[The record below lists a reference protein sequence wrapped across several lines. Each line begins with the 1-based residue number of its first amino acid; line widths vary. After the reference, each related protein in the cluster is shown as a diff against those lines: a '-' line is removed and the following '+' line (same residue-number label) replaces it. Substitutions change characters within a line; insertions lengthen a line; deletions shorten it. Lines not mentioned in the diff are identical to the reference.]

1 MNYQGL
7 IEEYTSTIKDII
19 IENKIKSDD
28 METLDMLM
36 HEQLSGDINV
46 IITYKAKLLVD
57 VIGHYDAFDTSEMTG
72 ERFDSWSDLAYHNLM
87 VLVQDEI
94 DMDVLLNGFGV
105 KEEAI

>member
-19 IENKIKSDD
+19 IENDIKSDD

-36 HEQLSGDINV
+36 HEQLSGDRNV
-46 IITYKAKLLVD
+46 IITYKAKQLVD
-57 VIGHYDAFDTSEMTG
+57 VIGHYDAFDTNVMTG
-72 ERFDSWSDLAYHNLM
+72 ERFDSWSDLAYENLM
-87 VLVQDEI
+87 VLVRDEI
-94 DMDVLLNGFGV
+94 DMNVLLNDFGV